1 MGMTPQ
7 VMGWV
12 LRNQPMLFT
21 CSLCPDA
28 IKKILKTKV
37 CVDFRFISIVQGY
50 RQGGMMVR
58 ISSFLLKFKI
68 LNS

>member
-1 MGMTPQ
+1 
-7 VMGWV
+7 
-12 LRNQPMLFT
+12 MLFT

-50 RQGGMMVR
+50 RQGGMMVG
-58 ISSFLLKFKI
+58 ISLSSSSLKF
-68 LNS
+68 